1 MKKHDNK
8 LLYNLI
14 LIISMLAIASVN
26 FLFAGQSPF
35 LEICRKEIPIV
46 MMIAFPIFLTNPV
59 AQLNDLVV
67 FSSIVSFISPT
78 IKDRGG

>member
-1 MKKHDNK
+1 
-8 LLYNLI
+8 
-14 LIISMLAIASVN
+14 MLAIASVN

-46 MMIAFPIFLTNPV
+46 MIIDNPVFLTNHIT
-59 AQLNDLVV
+59 QLNDRVV